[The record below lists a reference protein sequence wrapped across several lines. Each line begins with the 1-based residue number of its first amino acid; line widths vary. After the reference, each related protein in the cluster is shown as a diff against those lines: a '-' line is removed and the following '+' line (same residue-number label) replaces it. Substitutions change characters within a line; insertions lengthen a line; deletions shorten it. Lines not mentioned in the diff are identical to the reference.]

1 MTTAATREFVTKSLQ
16 LAEEFLKDAE
26 LSFSRDRF
34 RAAINNA
41 YYTFHHSASACLAH
55 LGIEPPKTHSGLISL
70 FSREVVNKNLVDK
83 SLGKNLRE
91 SFELRQKSTYEIYVM
106 LEREDVEE
114 VLRNAREFLSRI
126 KELTKT

>member
-1 MTTAATREFVTKSLQ
+1 MTMATTREFVTKSLQ

-41 YYTFHHSASACLAH
+41 YYVFHHCASACLAH
-55 LGIEPPKTHSGLISL
+55 FGIEPPKTHSGLISL
-70 FSREVVNKNLVDK
+70 FSREVVNKNLDK

-91 SFELRQKSTYEIYVM
+91 SFELRQKSTYEIYVT
-106 LEREDVEE
+106 LKREDVEE
-114 VLRNAREFLSRI
+114 VLKNAREFLARI